1 MFRRDY
7 LIRLIEQA
15 GDAMAKALTRRKDG
29 DPVEATRILD
39 AALTDLLEKQA
50 SLFVHLDAASAAR
63 MLADPLRIT
72 AAAQIYLAQASLL
85 TESGDTLG
93 AGIKTTSAKIFYEE
107 ARRRGGIKDADLE
120 ALK

>member
-72 AAAQIYLAQASLL
+72 AAAQIYLAQSNLL
-85 TESGDTLG
+85 AEGGDTLG
-93 AGIKTTSAKIFYEE
+93 AGIKLTSAKIFYEE